1 MSRKRRTFSAEFKAK
16 LAIEAIRERR
26 TLAELAG
33 EHHVHPNQITLWKKQ
48 LVETLPEVFGR
59 RREQDDQQRQE
70 LIARLYEQIGRL
82 KVELDWLKKK
92 SGTGD

>member
-16 LAIEAIRERR
+16 LAVEAIRERR

-33 EHHVHPNQITLWKKQ
+33 EHEVHPNQITLWKKQ
-48 LVETLPEVFGR
+48 LIETLPEVFGR
-59 RREQDDQQRQE
+59 RREQSDEQQQE